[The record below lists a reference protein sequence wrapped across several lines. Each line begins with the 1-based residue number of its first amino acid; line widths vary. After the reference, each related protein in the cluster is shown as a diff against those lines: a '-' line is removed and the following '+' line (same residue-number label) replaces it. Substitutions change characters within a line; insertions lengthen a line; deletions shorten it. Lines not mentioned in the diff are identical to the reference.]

1 MSRNLFCIQ
10 LCTNF
15 RQMLDILI
23 FTLATCKYLHKNVC
37 QTINMLLICYSTGIV
52 NEVLSCI
59 LSCLQITDIIQV
71 FYGNPGP
78 LNQVRE
84 PLRQFVRTRVLDG
97 RAATIE
103 NIQNSVTELVDG
115 MQADIQDTV
124 VCFYAPNF
132 GRIGLGLSVQC
143 SAVQWCA
150 VSL

>member
-1 MSRNLFCIQ
+1 
-10 LCTNF
+10 
-15 RQMLDILI
+15 MLDILI
-23 FTLATCKYLHKNVC
+23 FTSATCKYMYLHKNVC
-37 QTINMLLICYSTGIV
+37 QTINMLFTFYSTGIV

-97 RAATIE
+97 RAATVE

-124 VCFYAPNF
+124 VCTMNLRFHISP
-132 GRIGLGLSVQC
+132 
-143 SAVQWCA
+143 
-150 VSL
+150 